1 MVLFDF
7 KSNNHFVTSNDSTT
21 LRVWELRSSTI
32 HPSHIR
38 KTHWKEVGNIIDD
51 NSGEEQY
58 YDGLLF
64 FDGHGKIEAHDA
76 LTKLAQHL
84 AWSGLMVSPGGYCFQ
99 NMTELGENKDFGIQY
114 YLRLNDLF
122 NWPHHGVHLARIS
135 TWQRLELEYMVPRQ
149 KKISKLPM
157 LGGVVSKEKYEEL
170 KRMVREKDEELWKQR
185 EEMEEEIQKVCD
197 KKNGELQKLKEEMDE
212 VCENQEEELQKLRKE
227 KDEERL
233 KLLKKKDGAQK
244 MLESA
249 SNELQ
254 KLRKE
259 KTEELRKLR
268 GEMQEKIEKMR
279 KEKEEEVENLEKREE
294 EILQRLRDK
303 DDGLEIP
310 MVEKINTLEMLCKE
324 KDEAF
329 QKLLEKKDGGLQPL
343 GKGKEVGVALE
354 KLQKEKNEEMQSLRR
369 EMNEELESLRREKD
383 AELKAKN
390 NESEMLKRIQD
401 EGTKMNKEHEEE
413 LTKLR
418 EEVESLRRPKDE
430 EASQAMKEHEEMKKG
445 VENEQKDKEKALQ
458 SPMNEHDVEFEKLRN
473 EHEKMLKELE
483 QRIKQSWMPLPTT
496 RYVFSDPGHKMKRRA
511 VPLNTWCTEGGFT
524 YIYDQNLMG
533 GSLPFPRSCHRIEV
547 VDEENQDWPAPLK
560 IHVSC
565 GYNDSL
571 DQNNWWF
578 VKMLLANG
586 SLTML
591 AYYDGN
597 RSCLTGYQGIPTRI
611 PFRRDTIVHTNTQ
624 FLLVPLFGGY
634 TLGFLYRD

>member
-38 KTHWKEVGNIIDD
+38 KTHWKEVGNIIVNSDVDKDD
-51 NSGEEQY
+51 NS
-58 YDGLLF
+58 GLLF

-157 LGGVVSKEKYEEL
+157 LGGVSKEKYEEM
-170 KRMVREKDEELWKQR
+170 KRMLNMKDEQLEKVANEMEEKDEELWKQR

-279 KEKEEEVENLEKREE
+279 KEKEEEVENLEKR
-294 EILQRLRDK
+294 
-303 DDGLEIP
+303 
-310 MVEKINTLEMLCKE
+310 
-324 KDEAF
+324 
-329 QKLLEKKDGGLQPL
+329 
-343 GKGKEVGVALE
+343 KGKEVGVALE

>member
-38 KTHWKEVGNIIDD
+38 KTHWKEVGNIIVNSDVDKDD

-157 LGGVVSKEKYEEL
+157 LGG
-170 KRMVREKDEELWKQR
+170 
-185 EEMEEEIQKVCD
+185 
-197 KKNGELQKLKEEMDE
+197 
-212 VCENQEEELQKLRKE
+212 EEELQKLRKE